1 MAFQQGLS
9 GLNSAS
15 RNLDVIGHNIANANT
30 VGMKSSRAEF
40 AELYASSVNAAGGAN
55 KGIGVTVATVSQLF
69 TQGNITVTGN
79 DLDLAIN
86 GNGFFEVQQSN
97 GTMAYT
103 RAGMFKLDREGNII
117 NQQGGQL
124 MGYPTD
130 AEGNRLSFDS
140 QPLSLPTGAPIPARQ
155 TAGIIA
161 EFNLDARAPIAATQ
175 TPPTPITT
183 YGTSIVAYDPQGME
197 VPVGLAFTKT
207 ANNTW
212 EVYTSV
218 NGGAPTAFVP
228 PLELNF
234 NTDGTLDPASITPM
248 PSITLAS
255 PNDPTVTFPVTL
267 DFTAA
272 SQFGTDFAVHDLDQ
286 DGYFPGEFVGLS
298 IDEGG
303 VVTGRYSN
311 GETRAA
317 GQVALVNFRN
327 SQGLSPSSGGN
338 WSSTYA
344 SGEPVR
350 GEPGSGNFGSI
361 RSGALEDSNV
371 DLTAELVNMMTA
383 QRAYQ
388 ANAQTIKTQDQV
400 LSTLLNM
407 R

>member
-1 MAFQQGLS
+1 
-9 GLNSAS
+9 
-15 RNLDVIGHNIANANT
+15 
-30 VGMKSSRAEF
+30 
-40 AELYASSVNAAGGAN
+40 
-55 KGIGVTVATVSQLF
+55 
-69 TQGNITVTGN
+69 
-79 DLDLAIN
+79 
-86 GNGFFEVQQSN
+86 
-97 GTMAYT
+97 
-103 RAGMFKLDREGNII
+103 MFKLDPDGNII

-140 QPLSLPTGAPIPARQ
+140 QPLTLPTGAPIPARQ
-155 TAGIIA
+155 TSGIVA
-161 EFNLDARAPIAATQ
+161 EFNLDARAPVAASV

-218 NGGAPTAFVP
+218 NGSAPTPFVP
-228 PLELNF
+228 ALELNF
-234 NTDGTLDPASITPM
+234 NSDGSLNPASITPA
-248 PSITLAS
+248 PTITLAS
-255 PNDPTVTFPVTL
+255 PNDPAVTFPVTL
-267 DFTAA
+267 DLTNA
-272 SQFGTDFAVHDLDQ
+272 SQFGTSFAIHDLDQ
-286 DGYFPGEFVGLS
+286 DGYYPGEFVSLT
-298 IDEGG
+298 IDESG
-303 VVTGRYSN
+303 VVTGSYSN

-327 SQGLSPSSGGN
+327 TQGLSPSSGGN
-338 WSSTYA
+338 WTATFA

-350 GEPGSGNFGSI
+350 GEPGSGNFGGI
-361 RSGALEDSNV
+361 RAGALEDSNV
-371 DLTAELVNMMTA
+371 DLTGELVNMMTA

>member
-30 VGMKSSRAEF
+30 VGMKTSRAEF
-40 AELYASSVNAAGGAN
+40 AELYASSVNAAGGSN

-86 GNGFFEVQQSN
+86 GNGFFEVTQPN
-97 GTMAYT
+97 GTLAYT
-103 RAGMFKLDREGNII
+103 RAGMFKLDPDGNII
-117 NQQGGQL
+117 NQQGGRL

-130 AEGNRLSFDS
+130 AAGNRLSFDS
-140 QPLSLPTGAPIPARQ
+140 QALTLPTGAPIPARQ
-155 TAGIIA
+155 TAGIVA
-161 EFNLDARAPIAATQ
+161 EFNLDARAPIASSV

-197 VPVGLAFTKT
+197 VPVGLAFSKT

-218 NGGAPTAFVP
+218 NGSTPAPFVP

-234 NTDGTLDPASITPM
+234 NADGSLNPASITPA
-248 PSITLAS
+248 PTITLAS

-267 DFTAA
+267 DLTQA
-272 SQFGTDFAVHDLDQ
+272 SQFGTSFAVHNLDQ
-286 DGYFPGEFVGLS
+286 DGYYPGEFVSLT
-298 IDEGG
+298 IDESG
-303 VVTGRYSN
+303 VVTGKYSN

-327 SQGLSPSSGGN
+327 TQGLSPSSGGN
-338 WSSTYA
+338 WTATFA

-350 GEPGSGNFGSI
+350 GEPGSGNFGGI
-361 RSGALEDSNV
+361 RAGALEDSNV
-371 DLTAELVNMMTA
+371 DLTGELVNMMTA

>member
-30 VGMKSSRAEF
+30 VGMKTSRAEF
-40 AELYASSVNAAGGAN
+40 AELYASSVNAAGGSN

-86 GNGFFEVQQSN
+86 GNGFFEVTQPN
-97 GTMAYT
+97 GTLAYT
-103 RAGMFKLDREGNII
+103 RAGMFKLDPDGNII
-117 NQQGGQL
+117 NQQGGRL

-130 AEGNRLSFDS
+130 PAGNRLSFDA
-140 QPLSLPTGAPIPARQ
+140 QPLTLPTGAPIPARQ
-155 TAGIIA
+155 TSNIMA
-161 EFNLDARAPIAATQ
+161 EFNLDARAPIAASV

-197 VPVGLAFTKT
+197 VPVGLAFSKT

-218 NGGAPTAFVP
+218 NGGAPTPFVP
-228 PLELNF
+228 ALELNF
-234 NTDGTLDPASITPM
+234 NADGSLDPASITPA
-248 PSITLAS
+248 PTITLAS

-267 DFTAA
+267 DLRSG
-272 SQFGTDFAVHDLDQ
+272 SQFGTSFAIHNLDQ
-286 DGYFPGEFVGLS
+286 DGYYPGEFVSLT
-298 IDEGG
+298 IDETG
-303 VVTGRYSN
+303 VVTGSYSN

-327 SQGLSPSSGGN
+327 TQGLSPSSGGN
-338 WSSTYA
+338 WTATFA

-350 GEPGSGNFGSI
+350 GEPGSGNFGNI
-361 RSGALEDSNV
+361 RAGALEDSNV
-371 DLTAELVNMMTA
+371 DLTGELVNMMTA

>member
-40 AELYASSVNAAGGAN
+40 AELYASSINSGGGN

-86 GNGFFEVQQSN
+86 GNGFFEVQQPN

-103 RAGMFKLDREGNII
+103 RSGMFKLDRDGNII
-117 NQQGGQL
+117 NQQGGRL

-130 AEGNRLSFDS
+130 SDGNRLSFDP

-155 TAGIIA
+155 TSAITA
-161 EFNLDARAPIAATQ
+161 EFNLDARAVVASTA

-183 YGTSIVAYDPQGME
+183 YGTSLVAYDPQGME

-207 ANNTW
+207 GNNTW
-212 EVYTSV
+212 EVYSSV
-218 NGGAPTAFVP
+218 NGGTPAPFTP
-228 PLELNF
+228 PVVLNF
-234 NTDGTLDPASITPM
+234 NADGTLNPASITP
-248 PSITLAS
+248 PPTITLAS

-267 DFTAA
+267 DLTGA

-298 IDEGG
+298 IDESG

-327 SQGLSPSSGGN
+327 SQGLSPSSGGV
-338 WSSTYA
+338 WSATYA

-350 GEPGSGNFGSI
+350 GEPGAGNFGSI

>member
-40 AELYASSVNAAGGAN
+40 AELYASSINSGGAN
-55 KGIGVTVATVSQLF
+55 KGIGVTVATVSQMF

-86 GNGFFEVQQSN
+86 GNGFFEVQQPN

-130 AEGNRLSFDS
+130 ADGNRLSFDA
-140 QPLSLPTGAPIPARQ
+140 QPLTLPTGAPIPARQ
-155 TAGIIA
+155 TSSVVAQ
-161 EFNLDARAPIAATQ
+161 FNLDARAPIAASV
-175 TPPTPITT
+175 TPPTPVTT
-183 YGTSIVAYDPQGME
+183 YGTSLVAYDPQGME

-212 EVYTSV
+212 EVYASI
-218 NGGAPTAFVP
+218 NGGALAPLAP
-228 PLELNF
+228 PVNLNF
-234 NTDGTLDPASITPM
+234 NADGTIDPASITP
-248 PSITLAS
+248 PPTITLTS
-255 PNDPTVTFPVTL
+255 PNDPAVTFPVTL
-267 DFTAA
+267 DLTAA
-272 SQFGTDFAVHDLDQ
+272 SQFGTDFAIHDLDQ
-286 DGYFPGEFVGLS
+286 DGYFPGEFVGLN
-298 IDEGG
+298 IDESG

-338 WSSTYA
+338 WSATFA

-350 GEPGSGNFGSI
+350 GEPGAGNFGGI

>member
-1 MAFQQGLS
+1 MA
-9 GLNSAS
+9 
-15 RNLDVIGHNIANANT
+15 V
-30 VGMKSSRAEF
+30 
-40 AELYASSVNAAGGAN
+40 
-55 KGIGVTVATVSQLF
+55 
-69 TQGNITVTGN
+69 
-79 DLDLAIN
+79 
-86 GNGFFEVQQSN
+86 
-97 GTMAYT
+97 
-103 RAGMFKLDREGNII
+103 
-117 NQQGGQL
+117 
-124 MGYPTD
+124 
-130 AEGNRLSFDS
+130 
-140 QPLSLPTGAPIPARQ
+140 
-155 TAGIIA
+155 
-161 EFNLDARAPIAATQ
+161 

-212 EVYTSV
+212 EVYASI
-218 NGGAPTAFVP
+218 NGGALAPLAP
-228 PLELNF
+228 PVNLNF
-234 NTDGTLDPASITPM
+234 NADGTIDPASITP
-248 PSITLAS
+248 PPTITLTS
-255 PNDPTVTFPVTL
+255 PNDPAVTFPVTL
-267 DFTAA
+267 DLTAA
-272 SQFGTDFAVHDLDQ
+272 SQFGTDFAIHDLDQ
-286 DGYFPGEFVGLS
+286 DGYFPGEFVGLN
-298 IDEGG
+298 IDESG

-338 WSSTYA
+338 WSATFA

-350 GEPGSGNFGSI
+350 GEPGAGNFGGI

>member
-40 AELYASSVNAAGGAN
+40 AELYASSVNSSGGGA

-86 GNGFFEVQQSN
+86 GNGFFEVQQPN

-130 AEGNRLSFDS
+130 DAGNRLSFES

-155 TAGIIA
+155 TSAIVA
-161 EFNLDARAPIAATQ
+161 EFNLDARAPIAASV

-183 YGTSIVAYDPQGME
+183 YGTSMVAYDPQGME
-197 VPVGLAFTKT
+197 VPVALAFTKT

-212 EVYTSV
+212 EVYASV
-218 NGGAPTAFVP
+218 NGGTPAPLAP
-228 PLELNF
+228 PVSLNF
-234 NTDGTLDPASITPM
+234 NADGTLNPASITP
-248 PSITLAS
+248 PPTLTLAS
-255 PNDPTVTFPVTL
+255 PNDPVVTFPVTL
-267 DFTAA
+267 DLTGA

-286 DGYFPGEFVGLS
+286 DGYYPGEFVGLT
-298 IDEGG
+298 IDESG
-303 VVTGRYSN
+303 VVTGMYSN

-317 GQVALVNFRN
+317 GQIALVNFRN
-327 SQGLSPSSGGN
+327 AQGLAPSSGGN
-338 WSSTYA
+338 WSATFA

-350 GEPGSGNFGSI
+350 GEPGSGSFGSI

-400 LSTLLNM
+400 MSTLLNM

>member
-40 AELYASSVNAAGGAN
+40 AELYASSINSGGGN
-55 KGIGVTVATVSQLF
+55 KGIGVTVATVSQMF

-86 GNGFFEVQQSN
+86 GNGFFEVTQPN
-97 GTMAYT
+97 GTLAYT
-103 RAGMFKLDREGNII
+103 RAGMFKLDREGNIV

-130 AEGNRLSFDS
+130 ADGNRLSFDS

-155 TAGIIA
+155 TSSLVAQ
-161 EFNLDARAPIAATQ
+161 FNLDARAPVASSV
-175 TPPTPITT
+175 TPPTPLTT
-183 YGTSIVAYDPQGME
+183 YGTSVVAYDPQGME
-197 VPVGLAFTKT
+197 VPVALAFTKT

-212 EVYTSV
+212 DVYASV
-218 NGGAPTAFVP
+218 NGGTPAPLTP
-228 PLELNF
+228 PVSLNF
-234 NTDGTLDPASITPM
+234 NADGTINPASITPS
-248 PSITLAS
+248 PTITLAS

-267 DFTAA
+267 DLTAA
-272 SQFGTDFAVHDLDQ
+272 SQFGTDFAVFDLDQ

-298 IDEGG
+298 IDESG

-317 GQVALVNFRN
+317 GQVALINFRN

-338 WSSTYA
+338 WSATFV

-350 GEPGSGNFGSI
+350 GEPGAGNFGGI

>member
-40 AELYASSVNAAGGAN
+40 AELYASSINSGGGN
-55 KGIGVTVATVSQLF
+55 KGIGVTVATVSQMF

-86 GNGFFEVQQSN
+86 GNGFFEVTQPN
-97 GTMAYT
+97 GTLAYT
-103 RAGMFKLDREGNII
+103 RAGMFKLDREGNIV

-130 AEGNRLSFDS
+130 ADGNRLSFDS

-155 TAGIIA
+155 TSSLVAQ
-161 EFNLDARAPIAATQ
+161 FNLDARAPVASSV
-175 TPPTPITT
+175 TPPTPVTT
-183 YGTSIVAYDPQGME
+183 YGTSVVAYDPQGME
-197 VPVGLAFTKT
+197 VPVALAFTKT

-212 EVYTSV
+212 DVYASV
-218 NGGAPTAFVP
+218 NGGTPAPLTP
-228 PLELNF
+228 PVSLNF
-234 NTDGTLDPASITPM
+234 NADGTINPASITPS
-248 PSITLAS
+248 PTITLAS

-267 DFTAA
+267 DLTAA
-272 SQFGTDFAVHDLDQ
+272 SQFGTDFAVFDLDQ

-298 IDEGG
+298 IDESG

-317 GQVALVNFRN
+317 GQVALINFRN

-338 WSSTYA
+338 WSATFA

-350 GEPGSGNFGSI
+350 GEPANGNYGSL
-361 RSGALEDSNV
+361 RAGALEDSNV
-371 DLTAELVNMMTA
+371 DITAELVNMMTA

>member
-40 AELYASSVNAAGGAN
+40 AELYASSINSGGGN

-86 GNGFFEVQQSN
+86 GNGFFEVQQPN
-97 GTMAYT
+97 GTLAYT
-103 RAGMFKLDREGNII
+103 RSGMFKLDREGNII
-117 NQQGGQL
+117 NQQGGRL

-130 AEGNRLSFDS
+130 PEGNRLSFDP

-155 TAGIIA
+155 TSAITA
-161 EFNLDARAPIAATQ
+161 EFNLDARAPVAATQ

-183 YGTSIVAYDPQGME
+183 YGTSLVAYDPQGME

-207 ANNTW
+207 GNNTW
-212 EVYTSV
+212 EVYSSV
-218 NGGAPTAFVP
+218 NGGTPAPFTP
-228 PLELNF
+228 PVVLNF
-234 NTDGTLDPASITPM
+234 NADGTLNPASITP
-248 PSITLAS
+248 PPTITLAS

-267 DFTAA
+267 DLTGA

-298 IDEGG
+298 IDESG

-327 SQGLSPSSGGN
+327 SQGLSPSSGGV
-338 WSSTYA
+338 WSATYA

-350 GEPGSGNFGSI
+350 GEPGAGNFGGI

>member
-86 GNGFFEVQQSN
+86 GNGFFEVQQPN

-130 AEGNRLSFDS
+130 DEGNRLSFDS

-155 TAGIIA
+155 TSGIVA
-161 EFNLDARAPIAATQ
+161 EFNLDARAPVAATQ

-218 NGGAPTAFVP
+218 NGAAPAPFVP

-248 PSITLAS
+248 PTITLAS
-255 PNDPTVTFPVTL
+255 PNDPAVTFPVTL

-338 WSSTYA
+338 WSSTFA

-350 GEPGSGNFGSI
+350 GEPGSGSFGSI

>member
-15 RNLDVIGHNIANANT
+15 KNLDVIGHNIANANT
-30 VGMKSSRAEF
+30 VGMKTSRAEF
-40 AELYASSVNAAGGAN
+40 AELYASSVNAAGGSN

-86 GNGFFEVQQSN
+86 GNGFFEVTQPN
-97 GTMAYT
+97 GTLAYT
-103 RAGMFKLDREGNII
+103 RAGMFKLDPDGNII

-140 QPLSLPTGAPIPARQ
+140 QPLTLPTGAPIPARQ
-155 TAGIIA
+155 TSGIVA
-161 EFNLDARAPIAATQ
+161 EFNLDARAPIAASV

-218 NGGAPTAFVP
+218 NGSAPTPFVP
-228 PLELNF
+228 ALELNF
-234 NTDGTLDPASITPM
+234 NADGSLNPASITPA
-248 PSITLAS
+248 PTITLAS
-255 PNDPTVTFPVTL
+255 PNDPAVTFPVTL
-267 DFTAA
+267 DLTNA
-272 SQFGTDFAVHDLDQ
+272 SQFGTSFAIHNLDQ
-286 DGYFPGEFVGLS
+286 DGYYPGEFVSLT
-298 IDEGG
+298 IDESG
-303 VVTGRYSN
+303 VVTGSYSN

-327 SQGLSPSSGGN
+327 TQGLSPSSGGN
-338 WSSTYA
+338 WTATFA

-350 GEPGSGNFGSI
+350 GEPGSGNFGGI
-361 RSGALEDSNV
+361 RAGALEDSNV
-371 DLTAELVNMMTA
+371 DLTGELVNMMTA

>member
-86 GNGFFEVQQSN
+86 GNGFFEVQQQN

-103 RAGMFKLDREGNII
+103 RAGMFKLDRDGNII

-155 TAGIIA
+155 TAGIVA
-161 EFNLDARAPIAATQ
+161 EFNLDARAVVASTA
-175 TPPTPITT
+175 TPPTPLTT

-218 NGGAPTAFVP
+218 NGAAPSPFTP
-228 PLELNF
+228 PLLLNF

-248 PSITLAS
+248 PTITLAS

-267 DFTAA
+267 DFTQA

-338 WSSTYA
+338 WSSTFA

>member
-40 AELYASSVNAAGGAN
+40 AELYASSINSGGAN
-55 KGIGVTVATVSQLF
+55 KGIGVTVATVSQMF

-86 GNGFFEVQQSN
+86 GNGFFEVQQPN

-130 AEGNRLSFDS
+130 ADGNRLSFDA
-140 QPLSLPTGAPIPARQ
+140 QPLTLPTGAPIPARQ
-155 TAGIIA
+155 TSSVVAQ
-161 EFNLDARAPIAATQ
+161 FNLDARAPIAASV
-175 TPPTPITT
+175 TPPTPVTT
-183 YGTSIVAYDPQGME
+183 YGTSLVAYDPQGME

-212 EVYTSV
+212 EVYASI
-218 NGGAPTAFVP
+218 NGGALAPLAP
-228 PLELNF
+228 PVNLNF
-234 NTDGTLDPASITPM
+234 NADGTIDPASITP
-248 PSITLAS
+248 PPTITLTS
-255 PNDPTVTFPVTL
+255 PNDPAVTFPVTL
-267 DFTAA
+267 DLTAA
-272 SQFGTDFAVHDLDQ
+272 SQFGTDFAIHDLDQ
-286 DGYFPGEFVGLS
+286 DGYFPGEFVGLN
-298 IDEGG
+298 IDESG

-338 WSSTYA
+338 WSATFA

-350 GEPGSGNFGSI
+350 GEPGAGNFGGI

-388 ANAQTIKTQDQV
+388 ANAQTIKTQDQI

>member
-40 AELYASSVNAAGGAN
+40 AELYASSINSGGAN
-55 KGIGVTVATVSQLF
+55 KGIGVTVATVSQMF

-86 GNGFFEVQQSN
+86 GNGFFEVQQPN
-97 GTMAYT
+97 GTLAYT

-130 AEGNRLSFDS
+130 ADGNRLSFDA
-140 QPLSLPTGAPIPARQ
+140 QPLTLPTGAPIPARQ
-155 TAGIIA
+155 TSSVVAQ
-161 EFNLDARAPIAATQ
+161 FNLDARAPIAASV
-175 TPPTPITT
+175 TPPTPVTT
-183 YGTSIVAYDPQGME
+183 YGTSLVAYDPQGME

-212 EVYTSV
+212 EVYASV
-218 NGGAPTAFVP
+218 NGGALAPLAP
-228 PLELNF
+228 PVNLNF
-234 NTDGTLDPASITPM
+234 NADGTIDPASITP
-248 PSITLAS
+248 PPTITLTS
-255 PNDPTVTFPVTL
+255 PNDPAVTFPVTL
-267 DFTAA
+267 DLTAA
-272 SQFGTDFAVHDLDQ
+272 SQFGTDFAIHDLDQ
-286 DGYFPGEFVGLS
+286 DGYFPGEFVGLN
-298 IDEGG
+298 IDESG

-338 WSSTYA
+338 WSATFA

-350 GEPGSGNFGSI
+350 GEPGAGNFGSI
-361 RSGALEDSNV
+361 RAGALEDSNV

>member
-40 AELYASSVNAAGGAN
+40 AEIYASSVSGAGGSN
-55 KGIGVTVATVSQLF
+55 KGIGVTVASVTQSF
-69 TQGNITVTGN
+69 NQGNITVTGN

-86 GNGFFEVQQSN
+86 GNGFFELTQPN
-97 GTMAYT
+97 GTLAYS
-103 RAGMFKLDREGNII
+103 RSGQFKLDREGNIV
-117 NQQGGQL
+117 NTQGGQL

-130 AEGNRLSFDS
+130 EDGNRLSFQS
-140 QPLSLPTGAPIPARQ
+140 QPLSLPTGGVIPAQQ
-155 TAGIIA
+155 TSAIVA
-161 EFNLDARAPIAATQ
+161 EFNLDARAPIASSV

-183 YGTSIVAYDPQGME
+183 YGTSIIGYDPQGLE

-207 ANNTW
+207 GNNTW

-218 NGGAPTAFVP
+218 NGSAPAPFVP
-228 PLELNF
+228 ALELRF
-234 NTDGTLDPASITPM
+234 NTDGTLDMASVTPM
-248 PSITLAS
+248 PSLTLAS
-255 PNDPTVTFPVTL
+255 PNDPGVTFPVTL
-267 DFTAA
+267 DFSDAT
-272 SQFGTDFAVHDLDQ
+272 QFGTDFSVTDLDQ
-286 DGYFPGEFVGLS
+286 DGYYPGELTSLS
-298 IDEGG
+298 IGENG

-327 SQGLSPSSGGN
+327 IQGLSPTGGGN
-338 WSSTYA
+338 WEATYA

-350 GEPGSGNFGSI
+350 GEPGTGNFGSL

-371 DLTAELVNMMTA
+371 DLTAELVSMMTA

>member
-55 KGIGVTVATVSQLF
+55 KGIGVNVATVSQLF

-97 GTMAYT
+97 GTMGYT
-103 RAGMFKLDREGNII
+103 RAGMFKLDRDGNIV

-130 AEGNRLSFDS
+130 ADGNRLSFDS
-140 QPLSLPTGAPIPARQ
+140 QPLSLPTSAPIPARQ
-155 TAGIIA
+155 TSAIVA
-161 EFNLDARAPIAATQ
+161 QFNLDARAPVAASV

-197 VPVGLAFTKT
+197 VPVALAFTKT

-212 EVYTSV
+212 EVYASV
-218 NGGAPTAFVP
+218 NGGTPAPLAP
-228 PLELNF
+228 PVNLNF
-234 NTDGTLDPASITPM
+234 NADGTIDPTSITPA
-248 PSITLAS
+248 PTITLAS

-267 DFTAA
+267 DLSAA
-272 SQFGTDFAVHDLDQ
+272 SQFGTDFAVFDLDQ

-298 IDEGG
+298 IDEAGI
-303 VVTGRYSN
+303 VTGRYSN

-338 WSSTYA
+338 WASTYA